1 MTINLIMTLNM
12 CNITNNI
19 FMDTRHVRL
28 KVTLLREPFIANI
41 APVRFLP
48 RVQAEVRLQVHFAR
62 EALTTFGAIERVVAG
77 VLPLVR
83 LQVVF
88 LGEDFVA
95 HAALVAFDAR
105 VEFVVHFER
114 SLRGERF
121 PAHATHVRFLTGV
134 EADVFLQLVDGAEQF
149 VTLVAFVLVGA
160 ELCGVVWCG
169 GHVVLVVKVVGGSW
183 LIFVVEWLEFHC
195 GNLSGVI
202 FCIAVTVAE

>member
-62 EALTTFGAIERVVAG
+62 ETFPALGAIERVVAG
-77 VLPLVR
+77 VLALVR
-83 LQVVF
+83 LEVVF

-121 PAHATHVRFLTGV
+121 PAHPAHVRFLARV

-149 VTLVAFVLVGA
+149 VALVALVLVGA
-160 ELCGVVWCG
+160 ELCGMVRWCG
-169 GHVVLVVKVVGGSW
+169 GHVRVVKVVGGSW
-183 LIFVVEWLEFHC
+183 LIFVVEGLKFHC

-202 FCIAVTVAE
+202 FRIAVTVAK